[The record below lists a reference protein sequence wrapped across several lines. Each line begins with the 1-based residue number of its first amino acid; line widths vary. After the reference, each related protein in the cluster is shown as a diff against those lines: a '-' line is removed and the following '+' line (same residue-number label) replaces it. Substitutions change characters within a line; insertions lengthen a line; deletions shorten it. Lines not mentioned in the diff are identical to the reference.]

1 MTNVSVPKW
10 LDPHADRRSA
20 AELAAVSRRA
30 MIASMQQDAGYMP
43 PAERMRKLA
52 ELERKVSVEQQSR
65 WQTAAHADAIE
76 GFEAHE
82 MIVRLCKK
90 GAPRL
95 LAERI
100 VGQEIEERTRRY
112 KLRGLVEIVMGVLV
126 MCAFPIA
133 FTYLGH
139 SRLETKLLMLAGV
152 LSVGGFVLLV
162 TGVMHA
168 LRGRTHG
175 EGEVADFE

>member
-1 MTNVSVPKW
+1 
-10 LDPHADRRSA
+10 
-20 AELAAVSRRA
+20 
-30 MIASMQQDAGYMP
+30 MISSMQQDAGYLP
-43 PAERMRKLA
+43 PAERMRRLA
-52 ELERKVSVEQQSR
+52 ELERNVSVEQQSR

-76 GFEAHE
+76 GFEARE

-100 VGQEIEERTRRY
+100 VAQEIEERTRRY
-112 KLRGLVEIVMGVLV
+112 KLRGLVEIVLGVLV

-133 FTYLGH
+133 FAYLPHGK
-139 SRLETKLLMLAGV
+139 LANKLLMLAGV
-152 LSVGGFVLLV
+152 LSAGGFVLLV

-168 LRGRTHG
+168 INGRARG
-175 EGEVADFE
+175 EGEVESLE